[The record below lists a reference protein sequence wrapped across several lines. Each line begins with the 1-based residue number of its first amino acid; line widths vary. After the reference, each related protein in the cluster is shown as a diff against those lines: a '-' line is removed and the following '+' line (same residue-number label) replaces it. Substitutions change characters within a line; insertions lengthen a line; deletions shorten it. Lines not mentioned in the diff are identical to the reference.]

1 MAMKDNPTP
10 KQVQK
15 LHSRVQK
22 LVDRTYGKDEEGRR
36 NAKFM
41 IHDTRDGHLPYQ
53 VVVPHIPFAT
63 NIEQGEEWD
72 ILERAFHAACI
83 NVISAAEALRSV
95 EGTLS
100 MRIRSFDNDRQMR
113 KLAHKLLPTI
123 IVAEAYSAFSDAP
136 QWSKWVST
144 KEGEHK
150 LPNYYKHWEFRADT
164 FKKWL
169 LEEKKKIIKDN
180 GRPRRWL
187 LKLSS
192 SGACLNGLVV
202 VPEDERPKHVALNRA
217 RREFLEKHE
226 KQINTDAQ
234 AIEALIRSKKR

>member
-1 MAMKDNPTP
+1 MKDNPTP
-10 KQVQK
+10 KQIQK
-15 LHSRVQK
+15 LHSRVRK
-22 LVDRTYGKDEEGRR
+22 LVDATYGKDEDGHSHG
-36 NAKFM
+36 KFS
-41 IHDTRDGHLPYQ
+41 IHDKRNGQLPYQ
-53 VVVPHIPFAT
+53 MPIPHVPFASQ
-63 NIEQGEEWD
+63 IEQGEEWD

-83 NVISAAEALRSV
+83 NVFSAAEALRNV
-95 EGTLS
+95 ESTLS
-100 MRIRSFDNDRQMR
+100 MRIRAFDSDRQMR
-113 KLAHKLLPTI
+113 KLAHKLLPSI

-136 QWSKWVST
+136 QWSKWVSV

-150 LPNYYKHWEFRADT
+150 LPNYYKYWEFKADT

-169 LEEKKKIIKDN
+169 LEEKKKIIKEN

-226 KQINTDAQ
+226 KQINMDAQ
-234 AIEALIRSKKR
+234 AIEAVLRSKKR